1 MRSQQKL
8 FDGDIFAQRLKARI
22 RELSLKQGELANKT
36 GIGQST
42 ISRYVNNKQAPEL
55 APAVALA
62 SALKCDLGWLVGI
75 DEISKKDKDEKNRTW
90 LDLPPQDHPLKRGER
105 RLLED
110 ALEILR
116 AEGPAAEFGKTLKQT
131 IKSCK
136 QGVLAQKKIVEPS
149 SKKAKAN

>member
-1 MRSQQKL
+1 MFSQLKNNYPLSFLQVSDILSKIGKL
-8 FDGDIFAQRLKARI
+8 KTDKEKAKALKMSQPDYANRKK
-22 RELSLKQGELANKT
+22 REAIPYANLIEWALANKIDINLLFT
-36 GIGQST
+36 DRD
-42 ISRYVNNKQAPEL
+42 ISWQETQPNNLRLPRGAPSLEG
-55 APAVALA
+55 
-62 SALKCDLGWLVGI
+62 D
-75 DEISKKDKDEKNRTW
+75 
-90 LDLPPQDHPLKRGER
+90 ER

-116 AEGPAAEFGKTLKQT
+116 AVGPAAEFGKTLKQT